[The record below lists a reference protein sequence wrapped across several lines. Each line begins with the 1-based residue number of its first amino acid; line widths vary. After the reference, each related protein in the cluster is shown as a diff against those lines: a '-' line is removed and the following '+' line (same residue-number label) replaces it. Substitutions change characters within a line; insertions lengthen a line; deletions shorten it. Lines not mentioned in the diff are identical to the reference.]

1 MEHEIAFEVG
11 ATNLRFGFGI
21 TREVGMDLVDMG
33 VKNVMVVTDPYLS
46 KSEPVSVLL
55 ESLEK
60 EKLRYTLYDRANVE
74 PTDASFRDAVKFA
87 REGDFDGFVGIGGG
101 TSIDTAKVSNLVSS
115 HPADLLDYVNAPIGK
130 GKPVP
135 GPLKPMIA
143 IPTTSG
149 SGSETTGVI
158 IFDLVEMHSK
168 TGIAHRHIKPTMA
181 IIDPENTRSLP
192 REVTASTAMD
202 VLVGAVEAYTAIPY
216 TERPLPER
224 PGLRPPY
231 QGINY
236 IADIWAVQAM
246 KMVAENLPRVYED
259 SSDDEARAQMLLA
272 AAYTG
277 TGFAYSGVHLPHG
290 MSYPVSGLV
299 KDFMPPGYPVD
310 RPLIPHGIS
319 VVLNAPAVFRFTG
332 SACPGRHLEAA
343 QFIGADIRGAK
354 EADAGEILADQ
365 IIRIMQR
372 VQIPNGLGAVGYTRQ
387 DIPALVKGTLPQ
399 HRVNK
404 LSPKPAG
411 EKELAAI
418 FEDAMVYW

>member
-60 EKLRYTLYDRANVE
+60 EKLRYSLYDRANVE

-87 REGDFDGFVGIGGG
+87 QEGDFDGFVGIGGG
-101 TSIDTAKVSNLVSS
+101 TSIDTAKVSNLYSS

-202 VLVGAVEAYTAIPY
+202 VLVGAVEAYTAIHY

-224 PGLRPPY
+224 PNLRPPY

-259 SSDDEARAQMLLA
+259 PSDDEARGQMLLA

-290 MSYPVSGLV
+290 MSYPVSGLES
-299 KDFMPPGYPVD
+299 DLIPPGYPVD

-319 VVLNAPAVFRFTG
+319 VVLNAPAVFRFTA
-332 SACPGRHLEAA
+332 SACPERHLEAA

-354 EADAGEILADQ
+354 EADAGKILADQ

-372 VQIPNGLGAVGYTRQ
+372 VRIPNGLGAVGYTPE

-411 EKELAAI
+411 EKALAAI

>member
-21 TREVGMDLVDMG
+21 TREVGMDLADMG
-33 VKNVMVVTDPYLS
+33 VKNVMVVTDPYVS
-46 KSEPVSVLL
+46 KSEPVGVLL
-55 ESLEK
+55 ESLER
-60 EKLRYTLYDRANVE
+60 EKLRYSLFDKAHVE
-74 PTDASFRDAVKFA
+74 PTDTSFNEAIKFA

-101 TSIDTAKVSNLVSS
+101 TSIDTAKVSSLYST

-135 GPLKPMIA
+135 GPLKPIIA

-168 TGIAHRHIKPTMA
+168 TGIAHGYIKPTMA
-181 IIDPENTRSLP
+181 VIDPENTRTLP
-192 REVTASTAMD
+192 PEVAASTAMD
-202 VLVGAVEAYTAIPY
+202 VLVGAVEAYTAIHY
-216 TERPLPER
+216 TERPRPER

-236 IADIWAVQAM
+236 ISDVWAVQAM
-246 KMVAENLPRVYED
+246 KMVAENLPRVFDD

-299 KDFMPPGYPVD
+299 KDFIPPGYPVD
-310 RPLIPHGIS
+310 YPLIPHGIS

-332 SACPGRHLEAA
+332 SACPDRHLKAA
-343 QFIGADIRGAK
+343 EIIGADISRAK
-354 EADAGEILADQ
+354 EADAGKILADQ
-365 IIRIMQR
+365 IIRIMKR
-372 VQIPNGLGAVGYTRQ
+372 VKIPNGLSAVGYTRE

-399 HRVNK
+399 HRVIK
-404 LSPKPAG
+404 LSPRPVGK
-411 EKELAAI
+411 EELAAL
-418 FEDAMVYW
+418 FEDAMAYW